1 MPPLGDPSGNGAPRK
16 QRRAETPGQGPG
28 PRRGNRWAEPTST
41 KGSIEMKGR
50 KSLGFGLM
58 VALAAMATMAF
69 AASSASATE
78 VVPAG
83 KKIKATLVEDKE
95 SRFIPKNGYD
105 ELYIAC
111 DSASAE
117 FSVPDGAAQPAGGMK
132 QNQNNREIGTLS
144 QGSGSV
150 SAQIQDQPSFTD
162 CDLRESAPSPP
173 TQAKGTDIVEAT
185 VTTAEGWVIAW
196 EQVTIIVDK
205 KPVASIIQQVL
216 SVPDAGATIE
226 YELFG
231 FTCVITIGEEQ
242 QTAVMG
248 EYVNDTSMGS
258 FDGQVKYTTNVSVQ
272 GVAGLSTP
280 AA

>member
-1 MPPLGDPSGNGAPRK
+1 
-16 QRRAETPGQGPG
+16 
-28 PRRGNRWAEPTST
+28 
-41 KGSIEMKGR
+41 MKGR

-132 QNQNNREIGTLS
+132 QNQNKPGIGALS
-144 QGSGSV
+144 QDQGSV
-150 SAQIQDQPSFTD
+150 SMQIQDQPSFTN
-162 CDLRESAPSPP
+162 CDLRESAPEPP
-173 TQAKGTDIVEAT
+173 TQAKGTDIVEMT
-185 VTTAEGWVIAW
+185 ITTTEGWTLAAW
-196 EQVTIIVDK
+196 GLAATGGSPDAMMAIG
-205 KPVASIIQQVL
+205 
-216 SVPDAGATIE
+216 VPDAGLTYSYTIPPFE
-226 YELFG
+226 
-231 FTCVITIGEEQ
+231 TCVVTIGEAQ
-242 QTAVMG
+242 QTVVMG
-248 EYVNDTSMGS
+248 EFDNDTHLAR
-258 FDGQVKYTTNVSVQ
+258 FDGQVKYTTNGS
-272 GVAGLSTP
+272 P
-280 AA
+280 ACPPPAESPAQFETELDTEVVEDPEQDLEVLP